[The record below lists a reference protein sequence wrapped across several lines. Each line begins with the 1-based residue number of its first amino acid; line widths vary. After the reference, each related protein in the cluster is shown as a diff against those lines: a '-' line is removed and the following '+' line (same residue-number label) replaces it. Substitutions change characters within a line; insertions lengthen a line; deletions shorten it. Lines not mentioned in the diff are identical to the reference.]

1 MKQDAPFIPNCV
13 PNVGAAEAEAVR
25 EAVTDGWLAVGPQI
39 AEFEQAITA
48 YTGAAYGVALA
59 NGTAALH
66 LALLVA
72 GVKPGDAVPVPSL
85 TFAATANAVIYC
97 GASPVFLDSESESW
111 GMDSSQLAAYLAEGC
126 VPGDGGLTDAGTG
139 QRIGAI
145 LPVHLYGHPADTD
158 AIAGLARQYDIP
170 LVEDGAEALGA
181 IYKRRPVGSDSRL
194 CALSFN
200 GNKIITGGNG
210 GMVLTSDSALA
221 DRIRYLSAQAKD
233 DPVEFT
239 HGEVGFNYRMAN
251 VNAAAALTQV
261 RRLGEFV
268 ERKRVIV
275 AAYDAAFDN
284 IDGVAVWRE
293 ASWAKST
300 HWMAMLT
307 LDPARR
313 PGAVPELRRHL
324 RANNIEARPTWQPL
338 HRQPAFAGYKHLDI
352 SLAEEIYRNSL
363 CLPCS
368 TGLSESQQQR
378 VIAAI
383 SGFFDD
389 DG

>member
-25 EAVTDGWLAVGPQI
+25 EAVADGWLAVGPQI
-39 AEFEQAITA
+39 AQFEQAITA
-48 YTGAAYGVALA
+48 HTGAAYGVALA

-72 GVKPGDAVPVPSL
+72 GVKPGDAVLVPSL

-97 GASPVFLDSESESW
+97 GASPIFLDSESESW
-111 GMDSSQLAAYLAEGC
+111 GMDSHQLAAYLAEGC
-126 VPGDGGLTDAGTG
+126 VAGDGGPIDAGTG

-145 LPVHLYGHPADTD
+145 LPVHLYGHPADID
-158 AIAGLARQYDIP
+158 VIAELARQYDIP

-181 IYKRRPVGSDSRL
+181 IYKERPVGGSSRL

-239 HGEVGFNYRMAN
+239 HSEVGFNYRLPN
-251 VNAAAALTQV
+251 VNAAAALIQA
-261 RRLGEFV
+261 RRLGEFI
-268 ERKRVIV
+268 ERKRAIV
-275 AAYDAAFDN
+275 AAYDAAFED
-284 IDGVAVWRE
+284 IDGIAVWRE

-307 LDPARR
+307 LDPARH
-313 PGAVPELRRHL
+313 PDAVPELRRHL
-324 RANNIEARPTWQPL
+324 RANNIEARPVWRPL
-338 HRQPAFAGYKHLDI
+338 HCQPAFAGHKYLEI
-352 SLAEEIYRNSL
+352 SVAEVIYRNSL

-368 TGLSESQQQR
+368 TGLSESRQQR
-378 VIAAI
+378 VIDVV
-383 SGFFDD
+383 SGFFSDN
-389 DG
+389 G